1 MARMKF
7 KNSRVQEKD
16 KGNDCAVVVVVV
28 AVVVAVVVLWGQFTS
43 TTTRDGAE
51 PITLQVQRVERP
63 GLDGLITEFL
73 LDQTIRAWS
82 LNSLNR

>member
-28 AVVVAVVVLWGQFTS
+28 AVVVVVVVLWGQFTS

-51 PITLQVQRVERP
+51 PITLPAQRVERP
-63 GLDGLITEFL
+63 GLDGLIEHIFS
-73 LDQTIRAWS
+73 DETIQAWS
-82 LNSLNR
+82 LN